1 MSIAIGLQ
9 DIKKQASFF
18 LKEKIRTAR
27 LALTD
32 VTPVQLL
39 TEESTNGN
47 SSAPDAKT
55 MRLISRAA
63 FEIDDYPRIVA
74 ILHRRLA
81 KFEKKQWREPYN
93 SLVLLEHLLTHGPE
107 RIADDFQT
115 IKGTAQEMCKFQFID
130 EKGFNWGIV
139 VKKKTEKVLKL
150 LEKGPLFREER
161 ERARKISRGIQG
173 FGSFNQN
180 STSNNAIANEKA
192 SNFIGRSISLYEDHG
207 YLEKDDEKENLKL
220 SLDDKLKLT
229 NENIESEPF
238 VVPGAGEELKKGIN
252 EEGERRII
260 DHPFA
265 IASFRKESME
275 SQLLLSHG

>member
-1 MSIAIGLQ
+1 MRRDMSIATGLQ

-32 VTPVQLL
+32 VTHVQLL

-47 SSAPDAKT
+47 SSAPDAKP

-63 FEIDDYPRIVA
+63 FEIDDYCRIVP

-93 SLVLLEHLLTHGPE
+93 SLVLLEHLLTHGHE
-107 RIADDFQT
+107 RIADEFQN
-115 IKGTAQEMCKFQFID
+115 IKGTAQEMFK
-130 EKGFNWGIV
+130 WGIV
-139 VKKKTEKVLKL
+139 MKKKSEKVLKL

-161 ERARKISRGIQG
+161 ECARKISRGIQG
-173 FGSFNQN
+173 FGSFSQN
-180 STSNNAIANEKA
+180 SISNNAIANEKA

-207 YLEKDDEKENLKL
+207 YNEKDDEKENSKL
-220 SLDDKLKLT
+220 SLDDKLNLT
-229 NENIESEPF
+229 SENIESEPF
-238 VVPGAGEELKKGIN
+238 RVPGAGEELKKGIS

-265 IASFRKESME
+265 IASFQKETRE